1 MIKEIIPRSRVEAR
15 VRIPGSKSLTHRAFI
30 AAALASGRSRITNFL
45 DCEDTRFTAQGLQ
58 SLGVQMEREGEA
70 MVISGTGGLF
80 PPSSGIKTI
89 FLGNSG
95 TSCRLLLS
103 IAALARGDYL
113 LTGSPRLQNRP
124 IGELARA
131 LNDLGA
137 GSLRLPPNGCPPVT
151 LKARGLKGGKV
162 AISGRQS
169 SQFISSLLLAAPYA
183 EQDVEIEVLGD
194 MVSEPYIDLTIGI
207 MDRFGVSVVREGG
220 RYFKVTAG
228 KDYQAC
234 PLTIEGDIS
243 NASYFWA
250 AAAVTEGSVT
260 ITDLNPGDTRQ
271 GDLAIL
277 EVLEAMGCRVERGP
291 DWVTVQGA
299 PLQGIDLDMSSIPD
313 LVPTM
318 AALAMF
324 AEGRTVIR
332 NVPHLRLKE
341 SDRIGAV
348 ATEWNRLGGRVDE
361 LPDGLVIQGGLK
373 LTGAEVDPHDDHRL
387 AMSLAVIGLRVP
399 GIGIRQ
405 AECVNKSF
413 PLFWDYWDRL

>member
-15 VRIPGSKSLTHRAFI
+15 VRVPGSKSLTHRAFI
-30 AAALASGRSRITNFL
+30 AAALARGRSRITNFL
-45 DCEDTRFTAQGLQ
+45 ECEDTGYTARGLQ
-58 SLGVQMEREGEA
+58 ALGVQMEREGET

-80 PPSSGIKTI
+80 PPSLGIKTI

-103 IAALARGDYL
+103 IAVLARGDYL
-113 LTGSPRLQNRP
+113 LTGSPRLHNRP
-124 IGELARA
+124 IGELVQA
-131 LNDLGA
+131 LDKLGA
-137 GSLRLPPNGCPPVT
+137 GTLRPAPNGCPPVA

-169 SQFISSLLLAAPYA
+169 SQFISSVLLAAPYA
-183 EQDVEIEVLGD
+183 EQDVEIEVLGE
-194 MVSEPYIDLTIGI
+194 MVSQPYIDLTIEI
-207 MDRFGVSVVREGG
+207 MERFGVSVVREGT
-220 RYFKVTAG
+220 RHFKVVAG
-228 KDYQAC
+228 KGYQAC
-234 PLTIEGDIS
+234 SLTIEGDIS

-291 DWVTVQGA
+291 DWVTVQGG
-299 PLQGIDLDMSSIPD
+299 PLQGIDLDMKSIPD
-313 LVPTM
+313 LVPTV
-318 AALAMF
+318 AALALL
-324 AEGRTVIR
+324 AKGRTVIR

-341 SDRIGAV
+341 SDRLGAV
-348 ATEWNRLGGRVDE
+348 ANEWHRLGGRVDE

-373 LTGAEVDPHDDHRL
+373 LTGVEVDPHDDHRL

-399 GIGIRQ
+399 GIRIRQ

-413 PLFWDYWDRL
+413 PLFWDFWDRL

>member
-30 AAALASGRSRITNFL
+30 AAALARGRSRITNFL
-45 DCEDTRFTAQGLQ
+45 DCEDTHFTAQGLQ
-58 SLGVQMEREGEA
+58 TLGVQMEREGET

-80 PPSSGIKTI
+80 PSSSGIKTI

-103 IAALARGDYL
+103 VAALARGDYL

-124 IGELARA
+124 VGELVQA
-131 LNDLGA
+131 LNKLGA
-137 GSLRLPPNGCPPVT
+137 GTLLPAPNGCPPVT

-162 AISGRQS
+162 EISGRQS

-183 EQDVEIEVLGD
+183 VQDVEIEVLGE
-194 MVSEPYIDLTIGI
+194 MVSEPYIELTLGV
-207 MDRFGVSVVREGG
+207 MDRFGVSVVREGS

-228 KDYQAC
+228 KGYQAC
-234 PLTIEGDIS
+234 PLAIEGDIS

-260 ITDLNPGDTRQ
+260 ITDLKPADTRQ

-299 PLQGIDLDMSSIPD
+299 PLQGIDLDMKSIPD
-313 LVPTM
+313 QVPTV
-318 AALAMF
+318 AALAML
-324 AEGRTVIR
+324 AKGRTVIR

-341 SDRIGAV
+341 SDRIAAV
-348 ATEWNRLGGRVDE
+348 ANEWNRLGGRVDE

-373 LTGAEVDPHDDHRL
+373 LTGVEVDPHDDHRL

-399 GIGIRQ
+399 GIRIRE
-405 AECVNKSF
+405 AECANKSF

>member
-1 MIKEIIPRSRVEAR
+1 
-15 VRIPGSKSLTHRAFI
+15 
-30 AAALASGRSRITNFL
+30 
-45 DCEDTRFTAQGLQ
+45 
-58 SLGVQMEREGEA
+58 MEREGET
-70 MVISGTGGLF
+70 MVVSGTGGLF

-103 IAALARGDYL
+103 IAALARGDYF
-113 LTGSPRLQNRP
+113 LTGSPRLHTRP
-124 IGELARA
+124 IGELVQA
-131 LNDLGA
+131 LDKLGA
-137 GSLRLPPNGCPPVT
+137 GTLRPAPNGCPPVT

-183 EQDVEIEVLGD
+183 EQDVEIEVLGE

-207 MDRFGVSVVREGG
+207 MERFGVSVVREGS
-220 RYFKVTAG
+220 RYFSVTAG
-228 KDYQAC
+228 KGYQAG

-260 ITDLNPGDTRQ
+260 ITDLNPDTRQ

-277 EVLEAMGCRVERGP
+277 EVLEAMGCRVEKGP

-313 LVPTM
+313 QVPTV
-318 AALAMF
+318 AALAML
-324 AEGRTVIR
+324 AKGRTVIR

-341 SDRIGAV
+341 SDRIAAV
-348 ATEWNRLGGRVDE
+348 ANEWNRLGGRVDE

-399 GIGIRQ
+399 GIRIRQ

-413 PLFWDYWDRL
+413 PLFWDSWDRL